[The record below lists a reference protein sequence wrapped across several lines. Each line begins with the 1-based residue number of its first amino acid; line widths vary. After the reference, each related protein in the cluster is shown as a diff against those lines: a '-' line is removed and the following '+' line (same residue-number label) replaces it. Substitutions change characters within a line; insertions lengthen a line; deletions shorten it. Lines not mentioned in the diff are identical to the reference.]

1 MKSLSGS
8 WEQHI
13 FFQLEDFSELSTFW
27 TRPVIMSMNS
37 WWKMLG
43 GELFPKA
50 AVDLI
55 PQNAESQWK
64 VNTTVSLEWEHM
76 FLMSTTGW
84 QYLLHRMTP
93 KVSRDI
99 CRKEDE
105 VSYGSWVPAQP
116 SAVDGVRPPCPQNQ
130 TVAPRSLLQILEKGQ
145 IWLEMVGQIRMRG
158 RSCSG
163 TVIPPAQADQFT

>member
-55 PQNAESQWK
+55 PQNAESQ
-64 VNTTVSLEWEHM
+64 
-76 FLMSTTGW
+76 
-84 QYLLHRMTP
+84 
-93 KVSRDI
+93 
-99 CRKEDE
+99 
-105 VSYGSWVPAQP
+105 
-116 SAVDGVRPPCPQNQ
+116 
-130 TVAPRSLLQILEKGQ
+130 
-145 IWLEMVGQIRMRG
+145 
-158 RSCSG
+158 
-163 TVIPPAQADQFT
+163 